1 MVMTVQ
7 QKSSLL
13 YFPLKTEYTAIW
25 IVAII
30 GLILSWTGL
39 WVIKQQLDTNKRLDF
54 EWVAHNRTRALKHG
68 IERNLEAVTT
78 VRDLCLASE
87 GVELVEFQLFV
98 RSLLA
103 RYHGIQALMWI
114 PHVPHLAHKPIEK
127 MTKSVSQQSQIT
139 VQTAEGDITGTSPR
153 STSIP
158 LYYAE
163 SPDGSDISVDFHLG
177 SNPVFRETLNKARAT
192 GKMAV
197 SERIKLG
204 PEPGDH
210 IGFIASLPVF
220 RRELPDNTPQDE
232 NLLGFA
238 VGVFRVEDLAH
249 TSIEL
254 LEPRGVDV
262 LIRDESAL
270 KGERYLHFYSSRL
283 QSRVPS
289 EPANGK
295 SFAEEGKIQI
305 SSTFDVADRT
315 WSVTCIQTEQ
325 FRSAEAFEQG
335 PWVVLGAG
343 LLFTVLLSFYLAR
356 IKENML
362 ERAKMQKA
370 IVDREELFR
379 QMTENVDGMFWAITG
394 DIGKILYLGPA
405 YEKIWGVPPKDLAS
419 QDAPFFEAIPPED
432 QERLMAVWR
441 RISRDKVNVEVMHRV
456 IRPDGSKRW
465 VQTRGFPV
473 KNEMGEVYRI
483 VGITEDITEKK
494 LAEEALLESEA
505 KLRALFNQSPDII
518 MTVDR
523 EGKIQLLNRSHPAM
537 PVEGAIGRSSFDLW
551 PSEFWKWYRKA
562 LKKVFRKGHI
572 KHFEHSTTDSQY
584 WEGRIVPISS
594 DGPVTAAM
602 VIATDVTEKHNLELQ
617 ALRNARLASIGVLS
631 AGVAHE
637 INNPNNSISFSASL
651 LSRAWQD
658 ITPILVEYYQKN
670 GDFLMGGL
678 SFSEARET
686 LSQLLSEISRNSERI
701 KRIVQN
707 LKHMAR
713 QEKDELNQ
721 TVDIQQVLEGTMMI
735 LHNQIQK
742 YTDVCTL
749 EVSDDLL
756 PVRGNSQQLEQV
768 FINLLSNALQ
778 ALPERSCGVHID
790 AALNEDHEF
799 LAVTVRDEGSG
810 ISERDLGRLT
820 KPFFTTRGKS
830 GGTGLGLSIS
840 QSIVERHGG
849 SLVFASELG
858 KGTTVTVKIPLI
870 AAR

>member
-1 MVMTVQ
+1 MQ
-7 QKSSLL
+7 QKSSFL
-13 YFPLKTEYTAIW
+13 YLPLKTEYTAIW
-25 IVAII
+25 LVAII
-30 GLILSWTGL
+30 GLILSWAGL

-87 GVELVEFQLFV
+87 KIEQVEFQLFV
-98 RSLLA
+98 RSLLV
-103 RYHGIQALMWI
+103 RYRGIQALMWI
-114 PHVPHLAHKPIEK
+114 PHGSPLVHKPIDK
-127 MTKSVSQQSQIT
+127 MTKSVSRQSRAT
-139 VQTAEGDITGTSPR
+139 VQPSDGEMTDTSPR

-163 SPDGSDISVDFHLG
+163 SLKSSDVFINFQLG
-177 SNPVFRETLNKARAT
+177 SNPVFRETLSKARAT

-197 SERIKLG
+197 SKRIKLG
-204 PEPGDH
+204 PESDY
-210 IGFIASLPVF
+210 IGFMVGLPVF
-220 RRELPDNTPQDE
+220 RQELPENTPQDE
-232 NLLGFA
+232 NFLGFA
-238 VGVFRVEDLAH
+238 VGVFRIEDLAN
-249 TSIEL
+249 TSVAL

-262 LIRDESAL
+262 LILDESAL
-270 KGERYLHFYSSRL
+270 KGERYLYFYSSRL
-283 QSRVPS
+283 RPRDPS

-295 SFAEEGKIQI
+295 PFAEEGKIQI

-315 WSVTCIQTEQ
+315 WSVTCVQAEQ
-325 FRSAEAFEQG
+325 FRSAETFEQS
-335 PWVVLGAG
+335 PWVVFGTG

-362 ERAKMQKA
+362 ERAKMQKT
-370 IVDREELFR
+370 IMDREELFR

-419 QDAPFFEAIPPED
+419 QHAPFFEAIPPED

-441 RISRDKVNVEVMHRV
+441 RIRRDKVNVAVMHRV

-473 KNEMGEVYRI
+473 KNEVDEVFRI

-494 LAEEALLESEA
+494 LAEEALRESEA

-523 EGKIQLLNRSHPAM
+523 EGKIQMLNRSHPAM
-537 PVEGAIGRSSFDLW
+537 PVERAIGRSSFDLW
-551 PSEFWKWYRKA
+551 PSEFWQWYRKA

-602 VIATDVTEKHNLELQ
+602 VIATDVTEKHSLELQ

-658 ITPILVEYYQKN
+658 ITPILMEYYKEN

-678 SFSEARET
+678 SFSETRET
-686 LSQLLSEISRNSERI
+686 LPRLLSEIRRNSERI
-701 KRIVQN
+701 KRIVQK

-742 YTDVCTL
+742 CTDVCTL
-749 EVSDDLL
+749 AVSDDL
-756 PVRGNSQQLEQV
+756 PAVKGNSQQLEQV

-778 ALPERSCGVHID
+778 ALPERSCGIHID
-790 AALNEDHEF
+790 AALNADHEY
-799 LAVTVRDEGSG
+799 LTVTVRDEGCG
-810 ISERDLGRLT
+810 ISERDIGRLT
-820 KPFFTTRGKS
+820 KPFFTTRGES

-849 SLVFASELG
+849 SLVFVSELG
-858 KGTTVTVKIPLI
+858 RGTTVTVKIPLI
-870 AAR
+870 ASG

>member
-1 MVMTVQ
+1 MAEQ
-7 QKSSLL
+7 QKSSFL
-13 YFPLKTEYTAIW
+13 YLPLKTEYTAVW

-30 GLILSWTGL
+30 GLILSWAGL

-68 IERNLEAVTT
+68 IERNLEAMTT
-78 VRDLCLASE
+78 LRDLCLASE
-87 GVELVEFQLFV
+87 GVKQAEFQLFA
-98 RSLLA
+98 RSLLG
-103 RYHGIQALMWI
+103 RYGGIQALMWI
-114 PHVPHLAHKPIEK
+114 PHFPQLAHEPIEK
-127 MTKSVSQQSQIT
+127 RNKGDSQSSQIAT
-139 VQTAEGDITGTSPR
+139 QTAEGDMPLSSPR
-153 STSIP
+153 ITSVP
-158 LYYAE
+158 LYYAKAPE
-163 SPDGSDISVDFHLG
+163 GSDVLLDFHLE
-177 SNPVFRETLNKARAT
+177 SNPVFRETLNKAHAT

-197 SERIKLG
+197 SERINLG

-210 IGFIASLPVF
+210 IGFMASLPVF
-220 RRELPDNTPQDE
+220 RQESAENTSQDDN
-232 NLLGFA
+232 LRGFA
-238 VGVFRVEDLAH
+238 VGVFGVKDLAN
-249 TSIEL
+249 TSIAL

-283 QSRVPS
+283 RSQDLS
-289 EPANGK
+289 EPAKGK
-295 SFAEEGKIQI
+295 PLAEEGKNQI
-305 SSTFDVADRT
+305 STTFDVADRT
-315 WSVTCIQTEQ
+315 WSVTCIQTDQ
-325 FRSAEAFEQG
+325 FRSAETFEQG

-419 QDAPFFEAIPPED
+419 QNAPFFEAIPPED
-432 QERLMAVWR
+432 QERLMSVWR
-441 RISRDKVNVEVMHRV
+441 RIGQEKVNVEVMHRV

-473 KNEMGEVYRI
+473 KNEVGEVFRI

-494 LAEEALLESEA
+494 LAEEALRESEA
-505 KLRALFNQSPDII
+505 KLRVLFNQSPDII

-523 EGKIQLLNRSHPAM
+523 KGIIQLMNRSHPAM
-537 PVEGAIGRSSFDLW
+537 PVERAIGCSSFDLW

-562 LKKVFRKGHI
+562 LKKVFRKGRI
-572 KHFEHSTTDSQY
+572 KHFEHSTIDSRY

-594 DGPVTAAM
+594 DGPITAAM
-602 VIATDVTEKHNLELQ
+602 VIATDVTERHNLELQ

-678 SFSEARET
+678 SFSEAHVT
-686 LSQLLSEISRNSERI
+686 LPQLLSEISHNSERI

-749 EVSDDLL
+749 EVSDDLP

-768 FINLLSNALQ
+768 FINLLMNALQ
-778 ALPERSCGVHID
+778 ALPERSCGVQIE
-790 AALNEDHEF
+790 AAVNEAHEY
-799 LAVTVRDEGSG
+799 LTVTVRDEGCG
-810 ISERDLGRLT
+810 ISESDLGKLT
-820 KPFFTTRGKS
+820 KPFFTTREES

-849 SLVFASELG
+849 SLVFASKLG
-858 KGTTVTVKIPLI
+858 IGTKVTVKIPLI
-870 AAR
+870 ASK

>member
-1 MVMTVQ
+1 MTVQ
-7 QKSSLL
+7 QKSSFL
-13 YFPLKTEYTAIW
+13 YFPLKTEYTAVW

-30 GLILSWTGL
+30 GLILSWAGL

-54 EWVAHNRTRALKHG
+54 EWVAHNRTRAVKHG

-78 VRDLCLASE
+78 LRDLCLASE
-87 GVELVEFQLFV
+87 GIEQAEFQLFA
-98 RSLLA
+98 RSLLG
-103 RYHGIQALMWI
+103 RFGGIQALMWI
-114 PHVPHLAHKPIEK
+114 PQVPHLAHKPIENF
-127 MTKSVSQQSQIT
+127 TTGESQQPQIT
-139 VQTAEGDITGTSPR
+139 AQTAEGDTTVATPR
-153 STSIP
+153 GTSIP
-158 LYYAE
+158 RYYGVFLE
-163 SPDGSDISVDFHLG
+163 GSGVFEDFHLG
-177 SNPVFRETLNKARAT
+177 TNPVFRETLNKAHAT

-197 SERIKLG
+197 SESIDLG

-210 IGFIASLPVF
+210 IGFVASLPVF
-220 RRELPDNTPQDE
+220 RQELPENTSQDE

-238 VGVFRVEDLAH
+238 VGVFRVEDLAN
-249 TSIEL
+249 TSIAL

-283 QSRVPS
+283 RSQNPS

-295 SFAEEGKIQI
+295 SFTEEGKIQI
-305 SSTFDVADRT
+305 SANFNVADRT

-325 FRSAEAFEQG
+325 FRSAETFEQG

-405 YEKIWGVPPKDLAS
+405 YEKIWGVPPKDLDS
-419 QDAPFFEAIPPED
+419 QHAPFFDAIPPED
-432 QERLMAVWR
+432 QKRLMAVWR
-441 RISRDKVNVEVMHRV
+441 RISQDKVNVEVMHRV

-473 KNEMGEVYRI
+473 KNDVGDVFRI

-494 LAEEALLESEA
+494 LAEEALRESEA

-523 EGKIQLLNRSHPAM
+523 KGKIQLMNRSHPAM
-537 PVEGAIGRSSFDLW
+537 PVERAIGRSSFDLW

-562 LKKVFRKGHI
+562 LKKVFRKGRI

-584 WEGRIVPISS
+584 WEGRIIPISS

-602 VIATDVTEKHNLELQ
+602 VIARDVTERHNLELK

-658 ITPILVEYYQKN
+658 ITPILVEYYKKN

-686 LSQLLSEISRNSERI
+686 LPQLLSEISHNSERI

-749 EVSDDLL
+749 EVSDDLP

-768 FINLLSNALQ
+768 FINLLLNALQ
-778 ALPERSCGVHID
+778 ALPERSCGVHIE
-790 AALNEDHEF
+790 AALNKVQEY
-799 LAVTVRDEGSG
+799 LTITVRDEGYG
-810 ISERDLGRLT
+810 ISEDDLGKLT
-820 KPFFTTRGKS
+820 KPFFTTRGES

-849 SLVFASELG
+849 SMVFASELG
-858 KGTTVTVKIPLI
+858 KGTTVTVKIPL
-870 AAR
+870 R